1 MVVRG
6 RRPGVLL
13 VVMVALVVF
22 GLRRRRRGYDAA
34 AYDDD
39 RAGDVEYGTAADG
52 DWPPDEDFGSE
63 HFGFGDQF
71 PPEPVAPD
79 AGSTPRVSWP
89 RGAGAAVGDAE
100 HLPGEEGYG
109 SDLLSGPSNVGVE
122 EEDTDAVDTTPT
134 PVVSQAD
141 LSEVGPDLI
150 VPKRVVLE
158 TFVPQAFVPEA
169 VAPEAVP
176 PDVHA
181 ADLADTG
188 LPAAAVSAAEDRGG
202 RHAAAE
208 PPEPPS
214 AGVRPAIH
222 LPLEDPYQMPN
233 GYPVKASVSFGLYY
247 PPGSALYHDTLAEL
261 WFASEEVAQVN
272 GFIRAD

>member
-1 MVVRG
+1 
-6 RRPGVLL
+6 
-13 VVMVALVVF
+13 MVALVVF

-141 LSEVGPDLI
+141 LPKSVPISLFLSEWFRRLSFRKPLFRKQWRL
-150 VPKRVVLE
+150 KRCRPMSTLPILL
-158 TFVPQAFVPEA
+158 TLGCRRRLYPQLKTEA
-169 VAPEAVP
+169 
-176 PDVHA
+176 
-181 ADLADTG
+181 
-188 LPAAAVSAAEDRGG
+188 GG
-202 RHAAAE
+202 TRPQNRRNRRVRACARQFICRSRTHTRCRTAI
-208 PPEPPS
+208 PS
-214 AGVRPAIH
+214 K
-222 LPLEDPYQMPN
+222 
-233 GYPVKASVSFGLYY
+233 PV
-247 PPGSALYHDTLAEL
+247 
-261 WFASEEVAQVN
+261 
-272 GFIRAD
+272 